1 MYNGAMYP
9 LGKLT
14 SRQRIVQAAQQE
26 LLDSGILG
34 LRMEVVAEKAEVSVP
49 LIYKYYGNRDGLLT
63 EVLSRLYD
71 GDSYQKLSAY
81 ADIFVEMQNPSL
93 DDIAILF
100 ATVQQDFRMPG
111 RWQRLQILAASVEI
125 PELQTRLAA
134 IHLQHQAQ
142 VISFLQVALTKV
154 ASQQPGH
161 TEASIRAAV
170 SLAPALASLIMT
182 QSFGSVLDDLV
193 DIKVR
198 EAAAEEMKVLLRLI
212 INSVITAGTQ
222 TAVDSPHGS

>member
-1 MYNGAMYP
+1 MRMYNLPMHSV
-9 LGKLT
+9 GKLT

-63 EVLSRLYD
+63 EVLSLLYD
-71 GDSYQKLSAY
+71 GDSYQTLSY
-81 ADIFVEMQNPSL
+81 YSDVFRELKNPSV

-100 ATVQQDFRMPG
+100 ATVQQGFRKPG
-111 RWQRLQILAASVEI
+111 RWQRLQILAASVEL

-134 IHLQHQAQ
+134 IHLRHQKL
-142 VISFLQVALTKV
+142 VIDFLALALRTV
-154 ASQQPGH
+154 VSQQPGH
-161 TEASIRAAV
+161 TEASINAAV
-170 SLAPALASLIMT
+170 ALAPPLASLIMT

-193 DIKVR
+193 DIKDR
-198 EAAAEEMKVLLRLI
+198 EAASEEMKVLLRLI
-212 INSVITAGTQ
+212 INSVITAGSK
-222 TAVDSPHGS
+222 SP

>member
-1 MYNGAMYP
+1 MYP

-34 LRMEVVAEKAEVSVP
+34 LRMEVVAQKAEVSVP
-49 LIYKYYGNRDGLLT
+49 LIYKYYGSRDGLLT

-81 ADIFVEMQNPSL
+81 AEVFVEMQNPSL

-100 ATVQQDFRMPG
+100 ATVQQEFRMPG

-134 IHLQHQAQ
+134 IHLRHQEQ
-142 VISFLQVALTKV
+142 VIAFLHVALTKV
-154 ASQQPGH
+154 VSQQPGH

>member
-1 MYNGAMYP
+1 MYP

-49 LIYKYYGNRDGLLT
+49 LIYKYYGSRDGLLT
-63 EVLSRLYD
+63 EVLTRLYD

-81 ADIFVEMQNPSL
+81 AEVFVEMQNPSL

-100 ATVQQDFRMPG
+100 ATVQQEFRMPG

-134 IHLQHQAQ
+134 IHLRQQEQ
-142 VISFLQVALTKV
+142 VIAFLHVALTKV
-154 ASQQPGH
+154 VSQQPGH

>member
-1 MYNGAMYP
+1 MYP

-26 LLDSGILG
+26 LLESGILG
-34 LRMEVVAEKAEVSVP
+34 LRMEVVAQKAEVSVP
-49 LIYKYYGNRDGLLT
+49 LIYKYYGSRDGLLT

-81 ADIFVEMQNPSL
+81 AEVFVEMQNPSL

-100 ATVQQDFRMPG
+100 ATVQQEFRMPG

-134 IHLQHQAQ
+134 IHLRHQKQ
-142 VISFLQVALTKV
+142 VIAFLHVALTKV
-154 ASQQPGH
+154 VSQQPGH

>member
-1 MYNGAMYP
+1 MYP

-14 SRQRIVQAAQQE
+14 SRQRILRATEQE
-26 LLDSGILG
+26 LLESGILG

-71 GDSYQKLSAY
+71 GDSYQKLAAY
-81 ADIFVEMQNPSL
+81 ADIFIQMENPTI

-100 ATVQQDFRMPG
+100 ATVQQEFRMPG

-134 IHLQHQAQ
+134 IHLEHQKL
-142 VISFLQVALTKV
+142 VISFLTVALTAV
-154 ASQQPGH
+154 VSQQPGH
-161 TEASIRAAV
+161 TEASIEAAV
-170 SLAPALASLIMT
+170 ALAPPLASLIMT

-193 DIKVR
+193 DFKDR
-198 EAAAEEMKVLLRLI
+198 ESAAEEMKVLLRLI
-212 INSVITAGTQ
+212 IDSVLTAGNKT
-222 TAVDSPHGS
+222 P